1 MLTENDLTIKQTTN
15 NNSLA
20 DNWFVVKTLP
30 RHEKKVAEQLEKLN
44 YTTYLPLQTTWRMW
58 SDRKKKVELPLIPS
72 IVFVK
77 DLTVNKE
84 PMYLLAGFHS
94 ILKLNGEIGR
104 VKPHEI
110 EQLRLLTGAGIE
122 FEAIEL
128 SSFLPGDDVEIISGP
143 FRGHYAKAI
152 EDLSSYR
159 VLIEISTLGI
169 GYTINVAKNLVQ
181 KVTKLR

>member
-1 MLTENDLTIKQTTN
+1 
-15 NNSLA
+15 
-20 DNWFVVKTLP
+20 VKTLP

-128 SSFLPGDDVEIISGP
+128 SSFLPGDDVEII
-143 FRGHYAKAI
+143 
-152 EDLSSYR
+152 
-159 VLIEISTLGI
+159 
-169 GYTINVAKNLVQ
+169 
-181 KVTKLR
+181 